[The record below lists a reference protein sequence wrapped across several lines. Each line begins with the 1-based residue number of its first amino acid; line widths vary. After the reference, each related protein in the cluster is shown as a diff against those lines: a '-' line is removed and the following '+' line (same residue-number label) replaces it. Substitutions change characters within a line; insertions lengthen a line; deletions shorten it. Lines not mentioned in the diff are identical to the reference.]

1 MFYKNCL
8 RDDIQHI
15 LSGKSQVKHHH
26 LIQTT
31 CSYLKGSQGASSM
44 AKDQQQ
50 HKEEETKSLIQF
62 AEDNHLWVNIDIDLY
77 VSQGAEQKVYLKDGL
92 TVLKLNDAIYYA
104 SWVDYFHNL
113 LLNNLFFPDTAYQLL
128 GFYKDSSILYAVV
141 EQPFVKANEKT
152 DLNMVKAFL
161 ENNGFINKKNHDYY
175 NEELGLILEDLH
187 DENVLTQNGMLY
199 FIDTVFYINSPR

>member
-1 MFYKNCL
+1 M

-31 CSYLKGSQGASSM
+31 CSYLKRSQGTSSM

-62 AEDNHLWVNIDIDLY
+62 AEDNHLWIDINIDLY
-77 VSQGAEQKVYLKDGL
+77 VSQGAEQKVYLKHGL

-104 SWVDYFHNL
+104 S
-113 LLNNLFFPDTAYQLL
+113 
-128 GFYKDSSILYAVV
+128 SIQHTNY
-141 EQPFVKANEKT
+141 
-152 DLNMVKAFL
+152 
-161 ENNGFINKKNHDYY
+161 
-175 NEELGLILEDLH
+175 
-187 DENVLTQNGMLY
+187 
-199 FIDTVFYINSPR
+199 

>member
-1 MFYKNCL
+1 M

-50 HKEEETKSLIQF
+50 HKKEETKSLIQF
-62 AEDNHLWVNIDIDLY
+62 AEKNHLWVDIDIDLY
-77 VSQGAEQKVYLKDGL
+77 VSQGAEQKVYLKNGL

>member
-1 MFYKNCL
+1 M

-44 AKDQQQ
+44 VKDQQQ

-62 AEDNHLWVNIDIDLY
+62 AEDNKLWVENINIDLY
-77 VSQGAEQKVYLKDGL
+77 VSEGAEQKVFLKDG
-92 TVLKLNDAIYYA
+92 TSVLKLNDAIYYA
-104 SWVDYFHNL
+104 SWIDYFHNL

-128 GFYKDSSILYAVV
+128 GFYNEASILYAVV

-152 DLNMVKAFL
+152 DLNIVKAFL
-161 ENNGFINKKNHDYY
+161 ENNGFFNKKNHDYY

-187 DENVLTQNGMLY
+187 DENVLTQDGMLY
-199 FIDTVFYINSPR
+199 FIDTVFYIISPK

>member
-1 MFYKNCL
+1 M

-31 CSYLKGSQGASSM
+31 CSYLKGSQRASSM

-50 HKEEETKSLIQF
+50 HKEEETKSLIKF
-62 AEDNHLWVNIDIDLY
+62 AEDNHLWIDINIDLY

-104 SWVDYFHNL
+104 SWIDYFHNL

-128 GFYKDSSILYAVV
+128 GFYKESSILYAVV

-152 DLNMVKAFL
+152 DLNIVKTFL

-187 DENVLTQNGMLY
+187 DENVLTQDGMLY
-199 FIDTVFYINSPR
+199 FIDTVFYIISPK

>member
-1 MFYKNCL
+1 M

-50 HKEEETKSLIQF
+50 HKDEETKSLIQF
-62 AEDNHLWVNIDIDLY
+62 AEKNHLWVDIDIDLY
-77 VSQGAEQKVYLKDGL
+77 VSQGAEQKVYLKNGL

-199 FIDTVFYINSPR
+199 FIDTVFYIVNHKK